1 MTDGPLNSEALSSL
15 LEQATP
21 GITESMKTLSGDPL
35 AIVMIRHLEQFAN
48 VLRLINTVHSKVLE
62 PVVADEIL
70 RASIVYVHASL
81 EEAIRDIAR
90 RRIDLWPSELL
101 DEVPLV
107 PGKRANTKF
116 HFHDLLAFSKKSV
129 GETVYGAVND
139 WLNATSFTSIAGI
152 LKFLKGIGVD
162 VKKVLAENSD
172 LFGADANEL
181 MRPASQLIKRR
192 HQIVH
197 SQDYEHGS
205 RVRNSI
211 DTASV
216 MSSVVSVWVLIVI
229 IIVEEVRRQPQWKLA
244 LRELLRA
251 CRSLTPVFGES
262 GPIFDSF
269 LITITTRNGWPY
281 LNEGQPPDQTTV

>member
-1 MTDGPLNSEALSSL
+1 M
-15 LEQATP
+15 
-21 GITESMKTLSGDPL
+21 
-35 AIVMIRHLEQFAN
+35 
-48 VLRLINTVHSKVLE
+48 LRLINTVHSKVLE

-172 LFGADANEL
+172 LFRADANEL
-181 MRPASQLIKRR
+181 MRPRANSSNGVTKLSIAK
-192 HQIVH
+192 IMNT
-197 SQDYEHGS
+197 D
-205 RVRNSI
+205 RVYGIPCRYRERN
-211 DTASV
+211 
-216 MSSVVSVWVLIVI
+216 VL
-229 IIVEEVRRQPQWKLA
+229 
-244 LRELLRA
+244 
-251 CRSLTPVFGES
+251 G
-262 GPIFDSF
+262 G
-269 LITITTRNGWPY
+269 
-281 LNEGQPPDQTTV
+281 